1 MQNLPKVLDAL
12 APHVPGLGTVL
23 LALFGGAAGSALLEL
38 WWKPWRTRR
47 RVAALLVEELNLNAQ
62 MIQNYIHVLR
72 RDPGHISPAF
82 ELSHLAFDAVA
93 QEVGELPP
101 TVAGH
106 VIIAYLHFEYL
117 PRLLEI
123 LRERN
128 RRWREA
134 EGETG
139 RSDVE
144 ELKDYTIN
152 ALDVFTVALNTAF
165 KEAGETLELLQAY
178 APKVERRGVSGAEY
192 AQRVAA
198 AEAERIER
206 TKRLKERLEHP
217 DPGEGT

>member
-1 MQNLPKVLDAL
+1 MVRRY
-12 APHVPGLGTVL
+12 APCTAEIERVDLGVTVL
-23 LALFGGAAGSALLEL
+23 LALFGGVAGSALLEL

-47 RVAALLVEELNLNAQ
+47 RVAALLVEEVNLNAQ

-72 RDPGHISPAF
+72 RDPGRISPAF

-106 VIIAYLHFEYL
+106 VILAYLHFEYL

-134 EGETG
+134 EGATAEVTW
-139 RSDVE
+139 RS
-144 ELKDYTIN
+144 
-152 ALDVFTVALNTAF
+152 
-165 KEAGETLELLQAY
+165 
-178 APKVERRGVSGAEY
+178 S
-192 AQRVAA
+192 
-198 AEAERIER
+198 R
-206 TKRLKERLEHP
+206 TTRSTRSMSSP
-217 DPGEGT
+217 

>member
-1 MQNLPKVLDAL
+1 MTVDAL
-12 APHVPGLGTVL
+12 LKLLPGLGAVL
-23 LALFGGAAGSALLEL
+23 LALLGGVVGSMLLEL
-38 WWKPWRTRR
+38 WWKPRRTRR
-47 RVAALLVEELNLNAQ
+47 RIAALLVEEVNLNAQ

-72 RDPGHISPAF
+72 RDPGSISPDF
-82 ELSHLAFDAVA
+82 ELSRLALDAVA
-93 QEVGELPP
+93 QDVGELPP

-106 VIIAYLHFEYL
+106 VILAYHHFECL

-134 EGETG
+134 EGATG

-178 APKVERRGVSGAEY
+178 APKVERRGVSDAEY

-206 TKRLKERLEHP
+206 TKRLRERLEHP

>member
-1 MQNLPKVLDAL
+1 VD
-12 APHVPGLGTVL
+12 LGVTVL
-23 LALFGGAAGSALLEL
+23 LALFGGVAGSALLEL

-47 RVAALLVEELNLNAQ
+47 RVAALLVEEVNLNAQ
-62 MIQNYIHVLR
+62 MIQTYIHVLR

-106 VIIAYLHFEYL
+106 VILAYLHFKYL

-134 EGETG
+134 KGATG